1 MLNQSIADVLA
12 GKEIRDVLSTLST
25 ATVAEAAG
33 RMGSKGVGA
42 ILVRAGNGSVEGIF
56 TERDLLKRVVAA
68 GLDPRSTTI
77 AQVMTPDV
85 RSISAQSTVEDAL
98 RLMIVHRY
106 RHLLV
111 QDGAAVA
118 GLISVRD
125 LMSFLVQ
132 PDSPIAHE
140 GRVGVVRAR
149 MREAVDSVR
158 GAKP

>member
-1 MLNQSIADVLA
+1 MLNQPIADVLA
-12 GKEIRDVLSTLST
+12 GKEIREVLAVPSS
-25 ATVAEAAG
+25 ATVAEAAAQMST
-33 RMGSKGVGA
+33 RSVGA
-42 ILVRAGNGSVEGIF
+42 IAVRTGGGSIEGIF
-56 TERDLLKRVVAA
+56 TERDLLRRVVAA
-68 GLDPRSTTI
+68 GLDPRATRI
-77 AQVMTPDV
+77 AQVMTKDV
-85 RSISAQSTVEDAL
+85 RTISAQATVEDAL

-111 QDGAAVA
+111 QDGAVVS

-149 MREAVDSVR
+149 MREAVEAVATKR
-158 GAKP
+158 

>member
-12 GKEIRDVLSTLST
+12 GKEIREVLTTPSS
-25 ATVAEAAG
+25 ATVADAAATMAG
-33 RMGSKGVGA
+33 KGVGA
-42 ILVRAGNGSVEGIF
+42 IVVRAGNGPVEGIF

-68 GLDPRSTTI
+68 NLDPRSTTI
-77 AQVMTPDV
+77 AQVMTADV
-85 RSISAQSTVEDAL
+85 RTISAQATVEDAL

-111 QDGAAVA
+111 QDSATTA

-125 LMSFLVQ
+125 LMAFLVQ
-132 PDSPIAHE
+132 PESPIAHE